1 MTLYAQETVSQIS
14 SFKQE
19 NLKKKGKIY
28 KKKPAKCKPQ
38 DTKLYTKFTS
48 KLTNRLI
55 QQNPA
60 TSNAMN
66 FNPWVPQTW
75 SSFPRPWFFSCLPST
90 NPNPC

>member
-1 MTLYAQETVSQIS
+1 MTIYAQDTVSQIS

-19 NLKKKGKIY
+19 NLKKKKKRKEIQ
-28 KKKPAKCKPQ
+28 KKKTAKCKPQ

-66 FNPWVPQTW
+66 FNPRVPQT
-75 SSFPRPWFFSCLPST
+75 
-90 NPNPC
+90 

>member
-1 MTLYAQETVSQIS
+1 MTTYAQDTVSQIS

-19 NLKKKGKIY
+19 NLKKKKKGKKY
-28 KKKPAKCKPQ
+28 KKKTAKCKPQ

-66 FNPWVPQTW
+66 FNPWVPQT
-75 SSFPRPWFFSCLPST
+75 
-90 NPNPC
+90 

>member
-1 MTLYAQETVSQIS
+1 MTTYAQDTVSQIG

-19 NLKKKGKIY
+19 NLKKKKERNT
-28 KKKPAKCKPQ
+28 KKTAKCKPL

-66 FNPWVPQTW
+66 FNPWVPQT
-75 SSFPRPWFFSCLPST
+75 
-90 NPNPC
+90 

>member
-1 MTLYAQETVSQIS
+1 MTTYAQDTVSQIG

-19 NLKKKGKIY
+19 NLKKRKEIQ
-28 KKKPAKCKPQ
+28 KKTAKCKPQ
-38 DTKLYTKFTS
+38 DIKLYTKFTS

-66 FNPWVPQTW
+66 FNPWVPQT
-75 SSFPRPWFFSCLPST
+75 
-90 NPNPC
+90 

>member
-1 MTLYAQETVSQIS
+1 MTTYAQDTVSQIG

-19 NLKKKGKIY
+19 NLKKKRERNT
-28 KKKPAKCKPQ
+28 KKTAKCKPL
-38 DTKLYTKFTS
+38 DIKLYTKFTS

-66 FNPWVPQTW
+66 FNPWVPQT
-75 SSFPRPWFFSCLPST
+75 
-90 NPNPC
+90 

>member
-1 MTLYAQETVSQIS
+1 MTTYAQDTVSQIS

-19 NLKKKGKIY
+19 NLKKKKKERNT
-28 KKKPAKCKPQ
+28 KKKTAKCKPQ

-66 FNPWVPQTW
+66 FNPWVPQT
-75 SSFPRPWFFSCLPST
+75 
-90 NPNPC
+90 

>member
-1 MTLYAQETVSQIS
+1 MTTYAQNTVSQIS

-19 NLKKKGKIY
+19 NLKKKGKKY

-38 DTKLYTKFTS
+38 DIKLYTKFTS

-66 FNPWVPQTW
+66 FNPWVPQT
-75 SSFPRPWFFSCLPST
+75 
-90 NPNPC
+90 

>member
-1 MTLYAQETVSQIS
+1 MTTYAQDTVSQIS

-19 NLKKKGKIY
+19 NLKKKKRKEIQ
-28 KKKPAKCKPQ
+28 KKCKPQ

-66 FNPWVPQTW
+66 FNPWVPQT
-75 SSFPRPWFFSCLPST
+75 
-90 NPNPC
+90 

>member
-1 MTLYAQETVSQIS
+1 MTTYAQDTVSQIS

-19 NLKKKGKIY
+19 NLKKKKRKEIQ
-28 KKKPAKCKPQ
+28 KKTAKCKPQ

-55 QQNPA
+55 QQSPA

-66 FNPWVPQTW
+66 FNPWVPQT
-75 SSFPRPWFFSCLPST
+75 
-90 NPNPC
+90 